1 MDKSNKTYDVGYK
14 KPPKATQYRKGQ
26 SGNPSGKPK
35 KVVPEFD
42 LGRVLQSIDNEE
54 IIIPVDG
61 KRKRMTRAEIHLR
74 RLFTQAIK
82 GDLTAARL
90 LVRMASEYSEPG
102 NSGKYGLQCISE
114 TQAAK
119 RFGRNWQ
126 RKVQE
131 YNVRARGW

>member
-1 MDKSNKTYDVGYK
+1 M
-14 KPPKATQYRKGQ
+14 
-26 SGNPSGKPK
+26 
-35 KVVPEFD
+35 VPEFD

-74 RLFTQAIK
+74 RLFTQAIEE
-82 GDLTAARL
+82 DLSGSAPPCEDGIRIFGTREQRQIRSAMYQR
-90 LVRMASEYSEPG
+90 
-102 NSGKYGLQCISE
+102 NSRR
-114 TQAAK
+114 AK